1 MSSSNFKNMNLRIRP
16 EEPQD
21 YEIVY
26 KINRRAFDS
35 LDEAEIVKKVR
46 HHSGPIISLVA
57 EIDSQIVGHIMF
69 SPVKI
74 IGERC
79 EWQAMGLGPVA
90 VLPELQRKGIGTALI
105 DAGLKACRQMKQSIV
120 FLVGH
125 PDYYPRFGF
134 KLACKQGFQYKSAQ
148 FDPYFFVLEL
158 RPGALT
164 GKSGYVQFLPAFDV
178 D

>member
-1 MSSSNFKNMNLRIRP
+1 MYSSNYKIMTLRIRP
-16 EEPQD
+16 EEPRD

-26 KINRRAFDS
+26 EINRQAFDS
-35 LDEAEIVKKVR
+35 SDEAEIVKKVR

-69 SPVKI
+69 SPVNI
-74 IGERC
+74 IGDQD
-79 EWQAMGLGPVA
+79 EWKAMGLGPVA
-90 VLPELQRKGIGTALI
+90 ILPTYQRKGIGTALI
-105 DAGLKACRQMKQSIV
+105 YAGLESCRQIDQSIV

-134 KLACKQGFQYKSAQ
+134 KLARKQGFQYKSAR

-164 GKSGYVQFLPAFDV
+164 GKSGYVQFLPAFGV
-178 D
+178 E